1 MSIFSCFA
9 TQSAPDLHRFR
20 IEICEKDNDDVVV
33 YDNQVVCSDGAKDAD
48 PCTEIGGGSI
58 VVHEGK
64 K

>member
-1 MSIFSCFA
+1 M
-9 TQSAPDLHRFR
+9 FR
-20 IEICEKDNDDVVV
+20 IKIWDKDNGDVVI
-33 YDNQVVCSDGAKDAD
+33 YDNQVACLDGAEDAD